1 MREDG
6 PGNSRTNF
14 YRSATNK
21 DRSIDTASITWELR
35 GWPSSLLHVP
45 ELTKGLHPTAFVLCA
60 DRSFCDGGGTK
71 LGDDL
76 RNGRGAESDPFI

>member
-14 YRSATNK
+14 YRSAANK
-21 DRSIDTASITWELR
+21 DRPADTASITWELR
-35 GWPSSLLHVP
+35 GRPSGLLHVP
-45 ELTKGLHPTAFVLCA
+45 ELVECFHPAAFVLRA
-60 DRSFCDGGGTK
+60 ARSFCDRSGTK
-71 LGDDL
+71 LGDDM